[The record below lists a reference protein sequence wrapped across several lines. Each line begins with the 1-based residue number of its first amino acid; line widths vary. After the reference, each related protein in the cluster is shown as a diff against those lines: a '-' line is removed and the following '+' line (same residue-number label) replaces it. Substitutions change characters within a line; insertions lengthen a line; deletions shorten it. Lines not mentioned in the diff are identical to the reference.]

1 MGEIAKMKKAFE
13 NVPVFQVCD
22 EDQKY
27 LKKVLF
33 KSSTAATVSITA
45 LKIAEKA
52 AEEATKKILSCA
64 AKAGFAGGI
73 FVELMS
79 FFMSL
84 YIAKG
89 QRDKGEISE
98 EEFHQFILKRL
109 LGGTGAVAGSTVGAI
124 VGTWLI
130 PFPVVGTFVGSL
142 VGGCCADL
150 IGSMIA
156 TEISRV
162 WFKKNN

>member
-1 MGEIAKMKKAFE
+1 MDEITTIKKAFE
-13 NVPVFQVCD
+13 NVPVFLPSD
-22 EDQKY
+22 EDAKY
-27 LKKVLF
+27 VQKVLF
-33 KSSTAATVSITA
+33 KSFCTATVSITA

-52 AEEATKKILSCA
+52 AKEAIKKILPCA

-73 FVELMS
+73 FVELLS

-84 YIAKG
+84 YIVKG
-89 QRDKGEISE
+89 QRDKGEISDE
-98 EEFHQFILKRL
+98 QFHHYIMQRL
-109 LGGTGAVAGSTVGAI
+109 LGGTAAVAGSTVGAI
-124 VGTWLI
+124 VGTFLI
-130 PFPVVGTFVGSL
+130 PYPVIGTFVGSL

-162 WFKKNN
+162 WFKKND